1 MLEDVN
7 VRVSLVSILV
17 QIVSQALRLK
27 TIRIYRLH
35 AWPEIKR
42 SFSFACMLSSFLLP
56 FFGYLKHCF
65 HGIIL
70 RVFCIPFLVSWL
82 YQNRRNYIRYS

>member
-1 MLEDVN
+1 MLGDVN

-42 SFSFACMLSSFLLP
+42 FVSFVCCRRFCCHFLATSSTVFMVLSLESFVFL
-56 FFGYLKHCF
+56 F
-65 HGIIL
+65 
-70 RVFCIPFLVSWL
+70 
-82 YQNRRNYIRYS
+82 

>member
-1 MLEDVN
+1 MLGDVN

-17 QIVSQALRLK
+17 QIVSQTLRLK

-42 SFSFACMLSSFLLP
+42 SFSFVCSRRFCCH
-56 FFGYLKHCF
+56 FFGYFKHCF
-65 HGIIL
+65 YGIING
-70 RVFCIPFLVSWL
+70 VFCFPFLVSWL
-82 YQNRRNYIRYS
+82 YQN